1 MQQTNYVVILQKGAN
16 LRFMFLKFIFFLRV
30 IYWHDSHI
38 AKAYFRCKIWIAISR
53 KKMHVFS
60 WCKHGVYSLSKV
72 HKRIFIRIFSS
83 FSPYILTEGRN
94 FRTFLKENYGI
105 ALEMTVIKSKMEMER
120 ELTIILIVL
129 MQFTFLN
136 FIEDSMYIL
145 QFKQMVNLTV
155 S

>member
-1 MQQTNYVVILQKGAN
+1 
-16 LRFMFLKFIFFLRV
+16 
-30 IYWHDSHI
+30 
-38 AKAYFRCKIWIAISR
+38 
-53 KKMHVFS
+53 MHVFS
-60 WCKHGVYSLSKV
+60 WCKRGIYSLNKV
-72 HKRIFIRIFSS
+72 HKKIFIRLFSS

-94 FRTFLKENYGI
+94 FRTFLKYNYGI
-105 ALEMTVIKSKMEMER
+105 ALEMTVIKSKMEMEMEM

-136 FIEDSMYIL
+136 FIEDSMYIF

>member
-94 FRTFLKENYGI
+94 FRAFLKNNYAI
-105 ALEMTVIKSKMEMER
+105 TLNNCYLFTKKMLNMM
-120 ELTIILIVL
+120 LIVL
-129 MQFTFLN
+129 
-136 FIEDSMYIL
+136 IE
-145 QFKQMVNLTV
+145 F
-155 S
+155 